1 MQPNPQPISGD
12 DLLAAAQQFL
22 DEFEECFSMEQV
34 SNAQEFLA
42 QIADHFPALL
52 EAKEIAAEA
61 IRRRREGGA
70 E

>member
-1 MQPNPQPISGD
+1 
-12 DLLAAAQQFL
+12 
-22 DEFEECFSMEQV
+22 MEQV

-61 IRRRREGGA
+61 IRRRREGGVA
-70 E
+70 